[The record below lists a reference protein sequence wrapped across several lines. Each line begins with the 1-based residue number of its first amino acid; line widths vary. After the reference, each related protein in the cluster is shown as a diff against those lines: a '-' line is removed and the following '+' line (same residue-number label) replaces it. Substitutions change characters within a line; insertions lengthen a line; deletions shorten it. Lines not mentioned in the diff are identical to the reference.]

1 MGIKYND
8 KRDIEQNIIG
18 NYFFFHIPR
27 CGGTSVIGNSA
38 HHSARNWVPIIE
50 YLYPNIN
57 FITQVRNPFDRWE
70 SIFLYHKNRHGVKFK
85 FNEWTQRQI
94 TPRLQGNLQ
103 SPMKPYMWITQYHF
117 IPPNC
122 EVHKLEDKTIWKV
135 LGKTEVHRNKS
146 KRLPIEWTEE
156 SRQLVRDYFKC
167 DFKEFGYDIT

>member
-1 MGIKYND
+1 MGITHND

-18 NYFFFHIPR
+18 DYFFFHIPR
-27 CGGTSVIGNSA
+27 CGGTSIMGHSA

-50 YLYPNIN
+50 YLYPKIK

-70 SIFLYHKNRHGVKFK
+70 SIYFYYVKHHGLTIEFD
-85 FNEWTQRQI
+85 EWTQLQI

-103 SPMKPYMWITQYHF
+103 SAMKPYMWITQYYF

-135 LGKTEVHRNKS
+135 LVKTEVHKNKS
-146 KRLPIEWTEE
+146 KRQPIEWTEE
-156 SRQLVRDYFKC
+156 SRQLVRDYYKC

>member
-94 TPRLQGNLQ
+94 TPRLHGNLQ

-122 EVHKLEDKTIWKV
+122 EVHKLEDKS
-135 LGKTEVHRNKS
+135 L
-146 KRLPIEWTEE
+146 
-156 SRQLVRDYFKC
+156 F
-167 DFKEFGYDIT
+167 